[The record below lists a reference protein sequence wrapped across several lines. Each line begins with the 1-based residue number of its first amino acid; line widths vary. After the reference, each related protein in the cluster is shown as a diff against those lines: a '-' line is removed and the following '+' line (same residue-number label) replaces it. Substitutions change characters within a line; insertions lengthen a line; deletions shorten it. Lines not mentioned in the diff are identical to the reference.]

1 MAVGNWLNRM
11 FGARG
16 SVPADLR
23 KLSAASERAL
33 AASVRGLGAGERG
46 WITLAE
52 AAHLF
57 STADEQYAFG
67 EMDDAGKAR
76 LADFAAQFRCF
87 PEFMPTEGRVYFR
100 RES

>member
-16 SVPADLR
+16 ATPADLR
-23 KLSAASERAL
+23 KLSASSEDAL
-33 AASVRGLGAGERG
+33 AASVRSLPAGERG

-52 AAHLF
+52 AARLF
-57 STADEQYAFG
+57 STADQQYAFG
-67 EMDDAGKAR
+67 EMDESGKAR
-76 LADFAAQFRCF
+76 LADFAARCRCL

-100 RES
+100 RQP

>member
-1 MAVGNWLNRM
+1 MAIGNWLNRM
-11 FGARG
+11 FGAPG
-16 SVPADLR
+16 ATPADLR
-23 KLSAASERAL
+23 KLRAASESTL
-33 AASVRGLGAGERG
+33 AASVRGLPAGERG

-67 EMDDAGKAR
+67 EMDDAGNAR
-76 LADFAAQFRCF
+76 LADFAARCRCL

-100 RES
+100 REA

>member
-16 SVPADLR
+16 AAPADLR
-23 KLSAASERAL
+23 KLLAASASAL
-33 AASVRGLGAGERG
+33 ASSVRGLPVGERG

-57 STADEQYAFG
+57 STAEQQYAFG
-67 EMDDAGKAR
+67 EMDEDGKAR
-76 LADFAAQFRCF
+76 LADFAAQCRCL

-100 RES
+100 REA